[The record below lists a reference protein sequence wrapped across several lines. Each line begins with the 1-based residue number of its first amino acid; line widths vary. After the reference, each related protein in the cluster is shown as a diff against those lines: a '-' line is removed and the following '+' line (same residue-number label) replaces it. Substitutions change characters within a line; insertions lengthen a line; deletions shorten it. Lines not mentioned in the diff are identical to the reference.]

1 MRSRCGLLLSVLLSA
16 VPLFAQFSGRVAGT
30 VIDSSGAVV
39 PDAQVDLYMAAGKK
53 PLLSTRTANN
63 GAYNFL
69 AVRPADYDLTVEA
82 KGFVKYTLHGLTVD
96 AARETSVPQ
105 VKLQLA
111 SVAET
116 VEVSGDA
123 QGVEVNNAEIA
134 DTVFPRS
141 SCNWLRWR
149 RPWKSAVTPR
159 ASRSIMPRS
168 PIPSP
173 SIRSRTCPSSTA
185 IRSASSN
192 SSPAWFRTAIPPP

>member
-1 MRSRCGLLLSVLLSA
+1 MLSRCGLLLSVLLSA

-39 PDAQVDLYMAAGKK
+39 PDAQVDLYMAGGKK
-53 PLLSTRTANN
+53 PLLSTKTATN

-82 KGFVKYTLHGLTVD
+82 KGFVNSTLRGLPID

-116 VEVSGDA
+116 VEVSDDA

-134 DTVFPRS
+134 DTVTVDPYK
-141 SCNWLRWR
+141 NHN
-149 RPWKSAVTPR
+149 
-159 ASRSIMPRS
+159 I
-168 PIPSP
+168 
-173 SIRSRTCPSSTA
+173 
-185 IRSASSN
+185 
-192 SSPAWFRTAIPPP
+192 